1 MRSPL
6 LPVPLLVVATLVALV
21 VACGGS
27 SSNKSSSSPAK
38 GAASPPVVIADCRYL
53 SDRVSSTFVRL
64 KSLAGDT
71 DNAAKYHAIGD
82 LLDRFAQDLDRPF
95 VTPELA
101 GVARDYREAARATAA
116 VAHEGATM
124 LSDGATSRRALGG
137 PDELQAITD
146 SIIARCRGRAVP
158 DCEKMVQI
166 LRTAASANAGD
177 IDRANRALLDLQ
189 ITTPG
194 LADDRAKLSAAF
206 TKLADAARQGER
218 LTDGAGDI
226 GERFTRASKQFSGLD
241 MRAKQVCDH

>member
-1 MRSPL
+1 MRSL
-6 LPVPLLVVATLVALV
+6 LLRVPLLVAFTLAA
-21 VACGGS
+21 ACGGAS
-27 SSNKSSSSPAK
+27 TNKSASSQAK
-38 GAASPPVVIADCRYL
+38 GAASPPVVVADCRYL

-82 LLDRFAQDLDRPF
+82 LLDRFAQDLDKPF

-124 LSDGATSRRALGG
+124 LSDGAASRRSMGG
-137 PDELQAITD
+137 TEDLQAIMD
-146 SIIARCRGRAVP
+146 SIITRCRGRAVP

-166 LRTAASANAGD
+166 LRTAASTKAAD

-194 LADDRAKLSAAF
+194 LADDRVKLSAAF

-218 LTDGAGDI
+218 LTSGAEDI

-241 MRAKQVCDH
+241 VRAKQICTK